1 MTGWSITETQFDSKK
16 QHHHETIFT
25 IGNGYLSTRGAFEEG
40 YPGDRRATFMHGVF
54 DAAPLVVTELANAPD
69 WLALEILLNGERFTL
84 DRGRVIAFERVLDLR
99 TGVLTRRVE
108 WESPFGARA
117 TLLLERFTSLA
128 STHSMFL
135 RASVTPETPGTVEMR
150 AALNGNAISQGA
162 QGEKLVHWD
171 WQAQGEREGNVYLQ
185 TRTFRSHIELG
196 AAMRLMTAA
205 GRESAREFWDVRN
218 GPTIMLRIPVA
229 AGETITVEKHV
240 SYYTSRDMKDG
251 DDKTAMPVEY
261 ALQEV
266 TTHTNWQDAYVA
278 NAAAWDREWERT
290 DVVIE
295 GDAEAQLAIR
305 FNLFQLLIAAPRHD
319 DRVNIG
325 AKTLSGFGYRGHAFW
340 DTEIFMLPLFI
351 YTAPHIAKNL
361 LNYRYRL
368 LDAARAK
375 AKANGFEGAQFP
387 WESAD
392 TGEEVTPTWL
402 PHPTDRAKLVR
413 IWTGDIE
420 LHISADIAYAA
431 HQYWVATADD
441 EWMISKGSELVLDT
455 AKFWVSRAEWNS
467 QASRYEYNDVIGP
480 DEYHEHV
487 NNNYY
492 TNRLAQWNIQT
503 ALEILEWLRA
513 RAPDRAAELV
523 TRLELDSARLDKW
536 RNVSAGMYLPA
547 LPDGLLLQFEDYM
560 QRREV
565 DLAAMEPRTISVQQH
580 FGIEGTNETQALKQ
594 PDVLMLMYLLKNEY
608 SDAQVRLNYDFYT
621 PRTDHTFGSSLGP
634 SIQAIMACRV
644 GKPDDA
650 YEHFIRALR
659 ADLYDVRGNAN
670 DGIHAASAGG
680 TWQAVVFGFG
690 GLNVTQDGW
699 TVQPQLPKYWRRLKF
714 RFFYHG
720 EQQQI
725 ELTNRAAGETAG
737 AKAQLRGVIFDL
749 DGVITD
755 TAEYHYRG
763 WKRLADENGW
773 AFDRAKNDALR
784 GVARRESLMLI
795 LGERAGEYSE
805 PQIQEFMARKN
816 NYYLELI
823 REITPRDLLPGARE
837 LLGEIRAAGV
847 KVALGSASKN
857 AREVLGRLGIGELFD
872 TVADGHS
879 VERQKPAPDLFLH
892 AAAQLGLGP
901 GECIVVEDAEAGI
914 QAARVGG
921 FVAVGVG
928 PVSRFSGAD
937 AVFPGLKGVH
947 YADLLKAFNT
957 HTLYNTSI

>member
-1 MTGWSITETQFDSKK
+1 MTGWSISETQFEPKK
-16 QHHHETIFT
+16 QHHQETIFT

-40 YPGDRRATFMHGVF
+40 YPGDRRATLMHGVF

-69 WLALEILLNGERFTL
+69 WLPLEILLNGERFAL
-84 DRGRVIAFERVLDLR
+84 NRGRVLAFERVLDLR
-99 TGVLTRRVE
+99 TGVLTRRVA

-117 TLLLERFTSLA
+117 TLRFERFTSLA
-128 STHSMFL
+128 STHSLFL
-135 RASVTPETPGTVEMR
+135 RASVTLETHGTVEIR
-150 AALNGNAISQGA
+150 AALNGNAISEGA

-185 TRTFRSHIELG
+185 TRTYQSHIELG
-196 AAMRLMTAA
+196 AAMRLVTAV
-205 GRESAREFWDVRN
+205 GRETAREFWDVRN
-218 GPTIMLRIPVA
+218 EPTLMVRIPVA
-229 AGETITVEKHV
+229 AGETVTVVKHV
-240 SYYTSRDMKDG
+240 SFYTSRDLPDADG
-251 DDKTAMPVEY
+251 KAATPVEC
-261 ALQEV
+261 ALQEIGA
-266 TTHTNWQDAYVA
+266 HTNWKDAYAA
-278 NAAAWDREWERT
+278 NEAAWAGEWERT

-295 GDAEAQLAIR
+295 GDAEAQLALR

-392 TGEEVTPTWL
+392 TGEEVTPTWV
-402 PHPTDRAKLVR
+402 PHYADRTKLIR

-441 EWMISKGSELVLDT
+441 GWMISQGAELVLDT
-455 AKFWVSRAEWNS
+455 AKFWASRAEWNEKEK
-467 QASRYEYNDVIGP
+467 RYEYNDVIGP

-487 NNNYY
+487 DNNYY

-503 ALEILEWLRA
+503 ALEILDWLKA
-513 RAPDRAAELV
+513 RAPERAAELV
-523 TRLELDSARLDKW
+523 TRLELNRARLDKW
-536 RNVSAGMYLPA
+536 RDVSAKMYLPA
-547 LPDGLLLQFEDYM
+547 LSDGLLLQFEDYL

-565 DLAAMEPRTISVQQH
+565 DLAALEPRTISVQQH

-608 SDAQVRLNYDFYT
+608 SDAQMRLNYDFYT

-659 ADLYDVRGNAN
+659 ADLHDVRGNAD

-690 GLNVTQDGW
+690 GLNVTPDGW
-699 TVQPQLPKYWRRLKF
+699 TVQPQLPKYWRRLAFK
-714 RFFYHG
+714 FFYHG
-720 EQQQI
+720 EQQRV
-725 ELTNRAAGETAG
+725 EFTNRAAAETAG
-737 AKAQLRGVIFDL
+737 ANARLRGVIFDL

-763 WKRLADENGW
+763 WKQLADENGW
-773 AFDRAKNDALR
+773 KFDRTKNDKLR

-795 LGERAGEYSE
+795 LGDRAGEYDES
-805 PQIQEFMARKN
+805 QIQTFMARKN

-823 REITPRDLLPGARE
+823 REITPRDLLPGAQE
-837 LLGEIRAAGV
+837 LLEEIRAAGV

-857 AREVLGRLGIGELFD
+857 AQEVLDRLGIAGLFD
-872 TVADGHS
+872 AVADGNS

-892 AAAQLGLGP
+892 AAAQLGLPP
-901 GECIVVEDAEAGI
+901 GECMVVEDAEAGI
-914 QAARVGG
+914 QAARAGG
-921 FVAVGVG
+921 FFAVGIG
-928 PVSRFSGAD
+928 PLSRFTGAD
-937 AVFPGLKGVH
+937 AVFPSLEGMHWAELKRTIKP
-947 YADLLKAFNT
+947 DLLEQIK
-957 HTLYNTSI
+957 